1 MIKRKYESY
10 RVAKN
15 IIKAI
20 DTLFDLEKAPFE
32 YDDVDTAMRHF
43 LMDYEL
49 DYDGF
54 NGNLDDKMDALAE
67 IIINRKIEREDLF
80 DLKSYLLGFLE
91 TKNIVKEILYNY
103 NRGNSDYKNGSFNA
117 IEGIYNQLKK

>member
-1 MIKRKYESY
+1 MIKRKNEAY
-10 RVAKN
+10 RVRNN

-20 DTLFDLEKAPFE
+20 DALFDMNNAPFE
-32 YDDVDTAMRHF
+32 YEDIDTAMRHF

-67 IIINRKIEREDLF
+67 IIINRKIEREDLI
-80 DLKSYLLGFLE
+80 DLESYLLGFLE

-103 NRGNSDYKNGSFNA
+103 NRENSDYKNGSFNA
-117 IEGIYNQLKK
+117 IEGIYNQLKR

>member
-32 YDDVDTAMRHF
+32 YDDV
-43 LMDYEL
+43 E
-49 DYDGF
+49 
-54 NGNLDDKMDALAE
+54 DKE
-67 IIINRKIEREDLF
+67 
-80 DLKSYLLGFLE
+80 YC
-91 TKNIVKEILYNY
+91 
-103 NRGNSDYKNGSFNA
+103 
-117 IEGIYNQLKK
+117 

>member
-20 DTLFDLEKAPFE
+20 DTLFDLEKEPFE
-32 YDDVDTAMRHF
+32 YDDVDTAMRRF

-49 DYDGF
+49 DYEGF

-67 IIINRKIEREDLF
+67 IIINRKIEREDLI
-80 DLKSYLLGFLE
+80 DLESYLYGFLD
-91 TKNIVKEILYNY
+91 TRKILDEVIRNY
-103 NRGNSDYKNGSFNA
+103 NRSDTEYRNGTFNA
-117 IEGIYNQLKK
+117 VESLYNQLKR